1 MKVMVFD
8 VGGTEIKYSVMD
20 EQFHREDAGSVPTP
34 GDTQEHFLATLE
46 ALYRPHAAEV
56 DGIAMSL
63 PGFIDAEHGVVRGG
77 GAPSLLYNIGT
88 PVGPRLAQRCGC
100 RVFLENDGKAAAI
113 AELQQ
118 GALKGCTNGAVFI
131 IGTGVGGGLV
141 INGQLV
147 RGIHCTAGEY
157 SYLHTNADDWRNG
170 DKTVAL
176 QCSVTNLLR
185 WYRAR
190 KNLPEDAPLNGRIFF
205 EAANAGEP
213 EALEVLH
220 RLCKAIDIQIYNL
233 TVLLDLEVVAIGG
246 GISRQPLLLRTLNE
260 VYEDEILRQHPYSE
274 EQARSLPRP
283 AIVPCRFRNEANQV
297 GALLGYRKSC

>member
-1 MKVMVFD
+1 M
-8 VGGTEIKYSVMD
+8 
-20 EQFHREDAGSVPTP
+20 
-34 GDTQEHFLATLE
+34 
-46 ALYRPHAAEV
+46 
-56 DGIAMSL
+56 
-63 PGFIDAEHGVVRGG
+63 
-77 GAPSLLYNIGT
+77 
-88 PVGPRLAQRCGC
+88 
-100 RVFLENDGKAAAI
+100 ENDGKAAAI

-118 GALKGCTNGAVFI
+118 GALKGCTNGAVFV

-246 GISRQPLLLRTLNE
+246 GISRQPLLLRMLNDI
-260 VYEDEILRQHPYSE
+260 YEQEIIIGHPYSE

-283 AIVPCRFRNEANQV
+283 AIVPCRFHNEANQV
-297 GALLGYRKSC
+297 GALLGYRKNC

>member
-20 EQFHREDAGSVPTP
+20 EQMNRFDTGSVPTP
-34 GDTQEHFLATLE
+34 QDTQEHFLDTIY
-46 ALYRPHAAEV
+46 ALYAPHKDEV
-56 DGIAMSL
+56 DGIAMAL
-63 PGFIDAEHGVVRGG
+63 PGFVDANTGYVSNG
-77 GAPSLLYNIGT
+77 GALLYNTGT
-88 PVGPRLAQRCGC
+88 QVGQLVRERCGC
-100 RVFLENDGKAAAI
+100 RVTLENDGKAAAI

-220 RLCKAIDIQIYNL
+220 RLCKAVDVQIYNL

-246 GISRQPLLLRTLNE
+246 GISRQPLLLRMLNDI
-260 VYEDEILRQHPYSE
+260 YEQEIIIGHPYSE

-283 AIVPCRFRNEANQV
+283 AIVPCRFHNEANQV

>member
-34 GDTQEHFLATLE
+34 DDTQEHFLATLE

-88 PVGPRLAQRCGC
+88 PIGPRLAQRCGC

-118 GALKGCTNGAVFI
+118 GALKGCTNGAVFV

-176 QCSVTNLLR
+176 QCSCAGTAPAKICRRTPRSTAGSFLR
-185 WYRAR
+185 PPTPGNRRHWKCSTASA
-190 KNLPEDAPLNGRIFF
+190 KPW
-205 EAANAGEP
+205 
-213 EALEVLH
+213 
-220 RLCKAIDIQIYNL
+220 
-233 TVLLDLEVVAIGG
+233 T
-246 GISRQPLLLRTLNE
+246 SRSTT
-260 VYEDEILRQHPYSE
+260 
-274 EQARSLPRP
+274 
-283 AIVPCRFRNEANQV
+283 
-297 GALLGYRKSC
+297 